1 MLKLLRCSIITKG
14 PTLSGI
20 PRNLFASL
28 DAVIGQ
34 AEQREANAYL
44 SQSHNLADLEI
55 RQRQLQQRGACKH
68 PFFSW

>member
-1 MLKLLRCSIITKG
+1 MSVT
-14 PTLSGI
+14 
-20 PRNLFASL
+20 PRKLFASL

-44 SQSHNLADLEI
+44 AQSHNLADLEI
-55 RQRQLQQRGACKH
+55 CQRQVQQRGACKH